1 VHTRPFIKF
10 LESKS
15 EDFKLNRDQWC
26 SFLDFSVAIGP
37 APGFEG
43 WDAEESSWPILLD
56 EFVEWAK
63 AQPADLFVED
73 KAAADEKKKDT
84 KKKKK

>member
-1 VHTRPFIKF
+1 VHTKAFVTF
-10 LESKS
+10 LESKP

-37 APGFEG
+37 APEFQG
-43 WDAEESSWPILLD
+43 WDADESSWPILLD

-63 AQPADLFVED
+63 TQPEL
-73 KAAADEKKKDT
+73 AADEKKDEKKDKKD